1 MSVAVLFIIL
11 TCSIVVSASGD
22 PLRIGVLA
30 NRGDE
35 AAMERWGPTIDYLD
49 AGFPEKDVVLVP
61 MDFEQMTSEVANE
74 QIDFLITNPL
84 VYVELEVDH
93 NVQRIATLKESWG
106 GRSYTVF
113 GSVIFTKNDRI
124 NVNSLNDVES
134 LSVMA
139 VNEHSFGGWWMAA
152 REFNDAG
159 LDIDAMDV
167 TYGGTE
173 DKVVEAVLSGG
184 VDVGI
189 VSTGILES
197 MKKEGKISFV
207 DIKCLNVDHSPG
219 LHEGDNFD
227 SSFLQ
232 KHSTRLYPQW
242 AFSRSSHVSEDVA
255 EKMLANLLQLP
266 RFSEATIKGGY
277 AGWTV
282 PLDYGSVHDSMKEL
296 KLGPYENYGEVALS
310 DVIYQYWYVFLLMG
324 ITIVTLGGASQAINS
339 KNHNL
344 QVEIYQRDRA
354 EKEKQERDK
363 QLELIISNF
372 PNGIVVLHDS
382 DLRYIS
388 IGGKMIDRFKFD
400 KDNFVGKLPEDVL
413 PADMVETLRPHLY
426 AALDGETRNFEFTI
440 EGYRVEETLLP
451 LEKSNG
457 DLVIV
462 GVIYNMTERKN
473 IEEALN
479 NAKMAAEQA
488 NRSKSE
494 FLANMSHELR
504 TPLNSVIGFSDILLE
519 EVRGELND
527 PQKKY
532 VSNIAKS
539 GKHLLNLINDI
550 LDLSKVEAGKMEL
563 ECEVFSLNEASREVV
578 ELVMPLGNK
587 KSLSLSVEHNYTEE
601 ICADKGKFKQVL
613 YNLLSNAIKFTPEGG
628 KVRLFSHVENDLLH
642 VSVSDT
648 GVGISE
654 KAQGTLFDAFTQEDT
669 SSSRNYEGTGL
680 GLSLVKRFV
689 NMHGGDVWVKS
700 KKGEGSTFTFT
711 IPLNQVSCEAN
722 HEETGESDED
732 QYVIDSST
740 NTSENTDIDPFPL
753 LEKPLNSSNKE
764 PIVMVV
770 EDDYSSRNLLVST
783 VVNAGYRALP
793 LSRGY
798 LVSRYVEVVKPFAIL
813 LDIMMPGMNGWD
825 VLGKLKKSSD
835 TAGIPVII
843 VSVLNA
849 NAIKKEYAISAYIS
863 KPIDRE
869 RLLTVLDGLESSSSS
884 PSSILVVDDD
894 PSAVEMLKSSL
905 DIEGYNV
912 IRAYGGQEAID
923 KTFSY
928 SPDLIILDLMM
939 PITSGFDVM
948 AALRENS
955 DTADLPIIIHTA
967 KDLEKKAVFEGN
979 VVSILQKGA
988 FTRNHLIEIINHL
1001 DSKKSHGESASND

>member
-1 MSVAVLFIIL
+1 M

-61 MDFEQMTSEVANE
+61 MDFGQMTSEVANE

-124 NVNSLNDVES
+124 DVNSLNDVES

-173 DKVVEAVLSGG
+173 DKVVEAVLSGE

-242 AFSRSSHVSEDVA
+242 AFSRTSHVSEDVA
-255 EKMLANLLQLP
+255 EKMLSNLLQLP
-266 RFSEATIKGGY
+266 RFSKAALRGGY
-277 AGWTV
+277 GGWTV
-282 PLDYGSVHDSMKEL
+282 PLDYGPVHECMKEL
-296 KLGPYENYGEVALS
+296 RLGPYENYGEVALS
-310 DVIYQYWYVFLLMG
+310 DVINQYWYVFLLMG
-324 ITIVTLGGASQAINS
+324 ITTVTLAGASQAVNN
-339 KNHNL
+339 KNRRL
-344 QVEIYQRDRA
+344 QVEIDQRDRA
-354 EKEKQERDK
+354 EQEKKERDK

-388 IGGKMIDRFKFD
+388 IGGKMLD
-400 KDNFVGKLPEDVL
+400 KLNFNKKDFIGKLPEEVL
-413 PADMVETLRPHLY
+413 SKDILDTLLPHLY
-426 AALDGETRNFEFTI
+426 AALDGETRRFEFSI
-440 EGYRVEETLLP
+440 GGYQVEETLLP

-457 DLVIV
+457 NLVIV
-462 GVIYNMTERKN
+462 GVLYNMTERKN

-479 NAKMAAEQA
+479 HAKMAAEQA

-519 EVRGELND
+519 EVRGDLND

-563 ECEVFSLNEASREVV
+563 ECEAFSLTEASKEVM

-587 KSLSLSVEHNYTEE
+587 KSLSLSVEHNYSEE
-601 ICADKGKFKQVL
+601 ICADKGKFKQIL

-628 KVRLFSHVENDLLH
+628 RVRLLSHVENDVLQ

-654 KAQGTLFDAFTQEDT
+654 KAQDTLFDAFTQEDT

-680 GLSLVKRFV
+680 GLSLVKKFV
-689 NMHGGDVWVKS
+689 NMHGGDVWVTS

-711 IPLNQVSCEAN
+711 IPLSQVSCEGN
-722 HEETGESDED
+722 PEETREGE
-732 QYVIDSST
+732 YVIDS
-740 NTSENTDIDPFPL
+740 NPQAPENTDIDPFPL
-753 LEKPLNSSNKE
+753 LEKPLNSSNNE

-798 LVSRYVEVVKPFAIL
+798 LVSRYVDVVKPFAIL
-813 LDIMMPGMNGWD
+813 LDIMMPGVNGWD
-825 VLGKLKKSSD
+825 VLARLKKSSD

-849 NAIKKEYAISAYIS
+849 NAIKKEYDISAYIP

-869 RLLTVLDGLESSSSS
+869 RLLTVLDGFGGSSGSS
-884 PSSILVVDDD
+884 SSILVVDDD
-894 PSAVEMLKSSL
+894 PSAVEMLRSSL
-905 DIEGYNV
+905 GIEGYNV
-912 IRAYGGQEAID
+912 IPAYGGQEAID

-939 PITSGFDVM
+939 PVTSGFDVM
-948 AALRENS
+948 AALRGNS
-955 DTADLPIIIHTA
+955 NTADIPIIIHTA
-967 KDLEKKAVFEGN
+967 RDMENKGVFEGN

-988 FTRNHLIEIINHL
+988 FTRTHLIEIIKHL
-1001 DSKKSHGESASND
+1001 DSRRNHGGSASND

>member
-1 MSVAVLFIIL
+1 MGELICILCLRILIYLVIFITDNFSIYLPMKPISRYLCMSIAVLFIIL

-61 MDFEQMTSEVANE
+61 MDFGQMTSEVANE

-124 NVNSLNDVES
+124 DVNSLNDVES

-152 REFNDAG
+152 REFNDEG

-167 TYGGTE
+167 SYGGTE
-173 DKVVEAVLSGG
+173 DKVVEAVLSGD

-197 MKKEGKISFV
+197 MNKEGKISFLDV
-207 DIKCLNVDHSPG
+207 KVLKSTG
-219 LHEGDNFD
+219 
-227 SSFLQ
+227 SSDWYEENDEVFFPQ

-242 AFSRSSHVSEDVA
+242 AFSRTSHVSEDVA
-255 EKMLANLLQLP
+255 EKMLSNLLQLP
-266 RFSEATIKGGY
+266 RFSKAALRGGY
-277 AGWTV
+277 GGWTV
-282 PLDYGSVHDSMKEL
+282 PLDYGPVHECMKEL
-296 KLGPYENYGEVALS
+296 RLGPYENYGEVALS
-310 DVIYQYWYVFLLMG
+310 DVINQYWYVFLLMG
-324 ITIVTLGGASQAINS
+324 ITTVTLAGASQAVNN
-339 KNHNL
+339 KNRRL
-344 QVEIYQRDRA
+344 QVEIDQRDRA
-354 EKEKQERDK
+354 EQEKKERDK

-388 IGGKMIDRFKFD
+388 IGGKMLD
-400 KDNFVGKLPEDVL
+400 KLNFNKKDFIGKLPEEVL
-413 PADMVETLRPHLY
+413 SKDILDTLLPHLY
-426 AALDGETRNFEFTI
+426 AALDGETRRFEFSI
-440 EGYRVEETLLP
+440 GGYQVEETLLP

-457 DLVIV
+457 NLVIV
-462 GVIYNMTERKN
+462 GVLYNMTERKN

-479 NAKMAAEQA
+479 HAKMAAEQA

-519 EVRGELND
+519 EVRGDLND

-563 ECEVFSLNEASREVV
+563 ECEAFSLTEASKEVM

-587 KSLSLSVEHNYTEE
+587 KSLSLSVEHNYSEE
-601 ICADKGKFKQVL
+601 ICADKGKFKQIL

-628 KVRLFSHVENDLLH
+628 RVRLLSHVENDVLQ

-654 KAQGTLFDAFTQEDT
+654 KAQDTLFDAFTQEDT

-680 GLSLVKRFV
+680 GLSLVKKFV
-689 NMHGGDVWVKS
+689 NMHGGDVWVTS

-711 IPLNQVSCEAN
+711 IPLSQVSCEGN
-722 HEETGESDED
+722 PEETGETDED

-753 LEKPLNSSNKE
+753 LE
-764 PIVMVV
+764 
-770 EDDYSSRNLLVST
+770 NL
-783 VVNAGYRALP
+783 
-793 LSRGY
+793 
-798 LVSRYVEVVKPFAIL
+798 
-813 LDIMMPGMNGWD
+813 
-825 VLGKLKKSSD
+825 
-835 TAGIPVII
+835 
-843 VSVLNA
+843 
-849 NAIKKEYAISAYIS
+849 
-863 KPIDRE
+863 
-869 RLLTVLDGLESSSSS
+869 
-884 PSSILVVDDD
+884 
-894 PSAVEMLKSSL
+894 
-905 DIEGYNV
+905 
-912 IRAYGGQEAID
+912 
-923 KTFSY
+923 
-928 SPDLIILDLMM
+928 
-939 PITSGFDVM
+939 
-948 AALRENS
+948 
-955 DTADLPIIIHTA
+955 
-967 KDLEKKAVFEGN
+967 
-979 VVSILQKGA
+979 
-988 FTRNHLIEIINHL
+988 
-1001 DSKKSHGESASND
+1001 

>member
-1 MSVAVLFIIL
+1 MSITVLFIIL

-61 MDFEQMTSEVANE
+61 MDFGQMTSEVANE

-113 GSVIFTKNDRI
+113 GSVIFTKNDRK
-124 NVNSLNDVES
+124 
-134 LSVMA
+134 
-139 VNEHSFGGWWMAA
+139 
-152 REFNDAG
+152 
-159 LDIDAMDV
+159 
-167 TYGGTE
+167 
-173 DKVVEAVLSGG
+173 DKVVEAVLSGE

-282 PLDYGSVHDSMKEL
+282 PLDYGPVHDSMKEL

-310 DVIYQYWYVFLLMG
+310 DVINQYWYVFLLMG

-400 KDNFVGKLPEDVL
+400 KNDFVGKLPENVL

-426 AALDGETRNFEFTI
+426 AALEGETRNFEFTI
-440 EGYRVEETLLP
+440 EGYQVEETLLP

-457 DLVIV
+457 NLVIV
-462 GVIYNMTERKN
+462 GVLYNMTERKN
-473 IEEALN
+473 IEFKFGDWIFRYPAG
-479 NAKMAAEQA
+479 
-488 NRSKSE
+488 RSK
-494 FLANMSHELR
+494 
-504 TPLNSVIGFSDILLE
+504 
-519 EVRGELND
+519 
-527 PQKKY
+527 
-532 VSNIAKS
+532 
-539 GKHLLNLINDI
+539 
-550 LDLSKVEAGKMEL
+550 
-563 ECEVFSLNEASREVV
+563 
-578 ELVMPLGNK
+578 
-587 KSLSLSVEHNYTEE
+587 
-601 ICADKGKFKQVL
+601 
-613 YNLLSNAIKFTPEGG
+613 GG
-628 KVRLFSHVENDLLH
+628 S
-642 VSVSDT
+642 
-648 GVGISE
+648 
-654 KAQGTLFDAFTQEDT
+654 Q
-669 SSSRNYEGTGL
+669 
-680 GLSLVKRFV
+680 
-689 NMHGGDVWVKS
+689 
-700 KKGEGSTFTFT
+700 
-711 IPLNQVSCEAN
+711 
-722 HEETGESDED
+722 
-732 QYVIDSST
+732 
-740 NTSENTDIDPFPL
+740 
-753 LEKPLNSSNKE
+753 
-764 PIVMVV
+764 
-770 EDDYSSRNLLVST
+770 
-783 VVNAGYRALP
+783 
-793 LSRGY
+793 
-798 LVSRYVEVVKPFAIL
+798 
-813 LDIMMPGMNGWD
+813 
-825 VLGKLKKSSD
+825 
-835 TAGIPVII
+835 
-843 VSVLNA
+843 
-849 NAIKKEYAISAYIS
+849 
-863 KPIDRE
+863 
-869 RLLTVLDGLESSSSS
+869 
-884 PSSILVVDDD
+884 
-894 PSAVEMLKSSL
+894 
-905 DIEGYNV
+905 
-912 IRAYGGQEAID
+912 
-923 KTFSY
+923 
-928 SPDLIILDLMM
+928 
-939 PITSGFDVM
+939 
-948 AALRENS
+948 
-955 DTADLPIIIHTA
+955 
-967 KDLEKKAVFEGN
+967 
-979 VVSILQKGA
+979 
-988 FTRNHLIEIINHL
+988 
-1001 DSKKSHGESASND
+1001 